1 MPPLRAILASGL
13 AAAALAAVAR
23 ADLSWFDLSLT
34 EDRPHVS
41 FADVVAW
48 SDACLE
54 VKAEEWPAV
63 ERVYAAYITSWNGDG
78 KDEDKLWDGLHSAL
92 GTARGACIDA
102 FRQSTDA
109 ILRSRDSSNRHIEVR
124 RELLRL
130 ASVRGDKAGE
140 AQRTTRILATRIADS
155 VAERAPHEYDD
166 VVTIKE
172 AENIRDAI
180 VPLRGTIAGVVGE
193 DGADAILANI
203 VQAYEFSGTTAL
215 AREFR
220 TIVANASRL
229 SADERRQLAE
239 AYAGADAR
247 LRSREAYENPRE
259 SRKRIDEELYRQV
272 ESVLGPERSD
282 LIRSLAGGYIDVR
295 AYPELAGPKPNTPM
309 PDVINSAADALLL
322 RFMGEDDLAK
332 VEGAFGRGYW
342 RPMSSHGLR
351 MRPKPMPE
359 PMPIELLRAI
369 AGAQGDD
376 ELAIVEAI
384 HFDHL
389 RRFAPA
395 EQGLQSIMAKEA
407 RLAAI
412 ANLALVEDERTLGEL
427 QTAFGRER
435 VSDARIALA
444 RLARVERI
452 LPFWKL
458 ADRFDTMSRIPWA
471 SGSIAT
477 LALGGT
483 MPGIATLPDSR
494 RAAILDAVTGA
505 AEAIL
510 AGRLA
515 AWHEVEATNVAF
527 DRVMEQYAQHSHV
540 AQERLAAIQ
549 AARLAGL
556 AACASAAQRSFIEAR
571 ALVDALAGDGK
582 AFESQYIALAMIEQ
596 DLGRTEAG
604 RRLERMLDAL
614 EPAQRDRA
622 LTALIPGEP
631 TGTELLRACA
641 DAAIAAGNMDDG
653 DLGRIEAGNK
663 VLDAHK
669 QLRRRLDRAMRA
681 QVAIA
686 WRTLRELGHPEAA
699 DAFRP

>member
-1 MPPLRAILASGL
+1 MPPLRAFLASSV
-13 AAAALAAVAR
+13 AALALAAGAR

-48 SDACLE
+48 SDACLD

-63 ERVYAAYITSWNGDG
+63 ERVYAVYITSWNGDG
-78 KDEDKLWDGLHSAL
+78 KDEDELWEGLNSAL
-92 GTARGACIDA
+92 GSARGACVDA

-109 ILRSRDSSNRHIEVR
+109 ILRTRDSSNRHIEVR
-124 RELLRL
+124 RELIRL
-130 ASVRGDKAGE
+130 ASVRGDKAGD
-140 AQRTTRILATRIADS
+140 AQRTTRILATRIADN

-166 VVTIKE
+166 IPTLKE

-180 VPLRGTIAGVVGE
+180 VPLRGTIAGIVGE
-193 DGADAILANI
+193 EDADAILANI

-220 TIVANASRL
+220 TIVTNASRL
-229 SADERRQLAE
+229 SADERRRLAE
-239 AYAGADAR
+239 AYAAADAR
-247 LRSREAYENPRE
+247 LRGREGYENPRE
-259 SRKRIDEELYRQV
+259 SRKRIDEELYRKV
-272 ESVLGPERSD
+272 EEILGAERAE
-282 LIRSLAGGYIDVR
+282 LIRSLAGGYVDVR

-322 RFMGEDDLAK
+322 RFMGEDELAS

-342 RPMSSHGLR
+342 RPMSGHGVR
-351 MRPKPMPE
+351 ARPRPMPE
-359 PMPIELLRAI
+359 AMPIELLRAI

-395 EQGLQSIMAKEA
+395 EQGLQTIMAKEA
-407 RLAAI
+407 RIAAI
-412 ANLALVEDERTLGEL
+412 ANLALVEDERTLEEL
-427 QTAFGRER
+427 QTAFGPER
-435 VSDARIALA
+435 VSDARVALA

-471 SGSIAT
+471 GGSIAT
-477 LALGGT
+477 IALGGS
-483 MPGIATLPDSR
+483 MPGVAPLPDSR
-494 RAAILDAVTGA
+494 RAAVLEAVTGA
-505 AEAIL
+505 ASAIL

-515 AWHEVEATNVAF
+515 AWHEIEAANVGF
-527 DRVMEQYAQHSHV
+527 DRVLEQYAQHNRV
-540 AQERLAAIQ
+540 GQERLAAI
-549 AARLAGL
+549 AGARLRGL
-556 AACASAAQRSFIEAR
+556 AACASAAQRSFTEAR
-571 ALVDALAGDGK
+571 ALVDSLAGEGRT
-582 AFESQYIALAMIEQ
+582 FESQYIALAMIEQ

-604 RRLERMLDAL
+604 RRLERLLATLDA
-614 EPAQRDRA
+614 AQRDRA
-622 LTALIPGEP
+622 LTALVPGVP

-641 DAAIAAGNMDDG
+641 DAAVAAGNMDDG
-653 DLGRIEAGNK
+653 DLGRIAAGNK
-663 VLDAHK
+663 VLEAHQ

-681 QVAIA
+681 QVAVA
-686 WRTLRELGHPEAA
+686 WRTLREAGHPEAVH
-699 DAFRP
+699 AFRP